1 MGFLVLVTPYVKS
14 CIQHS
19 SVPVPIRVVCKSLY
33 SFRMIRQIKH
43 LSLRFVIDGIEAPPS
58 SDVVLNGKVRKEH
71 ALGIFVMPWLGAQ
84 IF

>member
-1 MGFLVLVTPYVKS
+1 
-14 CIQHS
+14 
-19 SVPVPIRVVCKSLY
+19 
-33 SFRMIRQIKH
+33 MIRQIKH